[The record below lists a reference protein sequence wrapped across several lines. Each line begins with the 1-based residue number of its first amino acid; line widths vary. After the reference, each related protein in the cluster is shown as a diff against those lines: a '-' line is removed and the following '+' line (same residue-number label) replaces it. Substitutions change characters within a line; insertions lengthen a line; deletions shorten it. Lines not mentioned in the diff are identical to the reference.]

1 MVLVDR
7 LLDVCALDVS
17 ELDVCEFDVCELDVR
32 EFDVRELDVRE
43 LDVFLLAALRSILSC
58 TITSSQD
65 NIAVHQLDVSETVW
79 VQSTSAGQDR
89 TQLLLICIRPFCLCS
104 PVHPVTL
111 L

>member
-7 LLDVCALDVS
+7 LLDVC
-17 ELDVCEFDVCELDVR
+17 ELDVCELDVS
-32 EFDVRELDVRE
+32 
-43 LDVFLLAALRSILSC
+43 LLAALRSIFSC

-65 NIAVHQLDVSETVW
+65 NIAVHQLDVSETVG
-79 VQSTSAGQDR
+79 VQNTSADQDR
-89 TQLLLICIRPFCLCS
+89 TQLLLICMRPFCLYS

>member
-7 LLDVCALDVS
+7 LLDVC
-17 ELDVCEFDVCELDVR
+17 ELDVCELDVS
-32 EFDVRELDVRE
+32 
-43 LDVFLLAALRSILSC
+43 LLAALRSIFSC

-65 NIAVHQLDVSETVW
+65 NIAVHQLDVSETVG
-79 VQSTSAGQDR
+79 VQTTSADQDR
-89 TQLLLICIRPFCLCS
+89 TQLLLICMRPFCLYS

>member
-7 LLDVCALDVS
+7 LLDVC
-17 ELDVCEFDVCELDVR
+17 ELDVCELDVC
-32 EFDVRELDVRE
+32 ELDVS
-43 LDVFLLAALRSILSC
+43 LLAALRSIFSC

-65 NIAVHQLDVSETVW
+65 NIAVHQLDVSETVG
-79 VQSTSAGQDR
+79 VQTTSADQDR
-89 TQLLLICIRPFCLCS
+89 TQLLLICMRPFCLYS

>member
-7 LLDVCALDVS
+7 LLDVC
-17 ELDVCEFDVCELDVR
+17 ELDVCELDVC
-32 EFDVRELDVRE
+32 ELDVS
-43 LDVFLLAALRSILSC
+43 LLAALRSIFSC

-65 NIAVHQLDVSETVW
+65 NIAVHQLDVSETVG
-79 VQSTSAGQDR
+79 VQNTSADQDR
-89 TQLLLICIRPFCLCS
+89 TQLLLICMRPFCLYS

>member
-7 LLDVCALDVS
+7 LLDVC
-17 ELDVCEFDVCELDVR
+17 ELDVCELDVS
-32 EFDVRELDVRE
+32 
-43 LDVFLLAALRSILSC
+43 LLAALRSIFSC

-79 VQSTSAGQDR
+79 VQNTSADQDR
-89 TQLLLICIRPFCLCS
+89 TQLLLICMRPFCLYS